1 MPTRAKTAE
10 ADLLRPLARE
20 FPSIDAAVA
29 EMARCAAEMSLPK
42 GAIHVI
48 SDIHGE
54 DKKLRHV
61 INNSSGTLRPL
72 VERMFQAKLP
82 PDEFQALLTLLFY
95 PAEVIEHLEATLTDR
110 DARMAYARRMLTPL
124 FEIVRV
130 LASRRSL
137 KRTSEVFPADYR
149 ELFSEILH
157 APSTERGG
165 EFVEA
170 IVSTLAQRHRAL
182 HFVHLTCRVIRNLAV
197 DELVIAGDCWDRG
210 PRGDR
215 VVEYLMQQPDVA
227 FVWGNHDM
235 AWLGA
240 CLGHEALIC
249 HVLRVSLRYRR
260 LTQLEE
266 GYGIPVQ
273 PLEVLARSVYGN
285 DPATC
290 FHGKGTGMRETE
302 TIARM
307 QKAAAVMEFK
317 LEGQMLERHPE
328 WQMESRRMLHRIDFA
343 AGTIELDGVSYPLK
357 DTHFPTIDPAS
368 PYTMSPEEHACLTRI
383 RQSILRSKTLWRQM
397 CWMVSRGR
405 MVLRREQCL
414 IFHGCLP
421 VDAKGEFIDMPIN
434 GKMLHGRELF
444 AEIERTVFRMMD
456 GARHEADLLWYLWAG
471 PASPLSG
478 KDKIATFEADL
489 VEDKQAKHESKD
501 AYFSLIHEPWFCDK
515 VLTEFGVD
523 PAEGMI
529 VNGHVPVK
537 MEKGESPLKRSGK
550 AITIDGAFSEVYG
563 DHGYTLVLEAD
574 RTLLAEH
581 SHFDSVEAA
590 VKDGADI
597 IPKITVLK
605 EWSTPKRVAD
615 SQRGDELR
623 ARIGQLERLIAAYE
637 NHEVLQR
644 DE

>member
-1 MPTRAKTAE
+1 MPTRAKPSE

-20 FPSIDAAVA
+20 FPSLDAAVA

-61 INNSSGTLRPL
+61 INNASGTLRPL

-95 PAEVIEHLEATLTDR
+95 PAEVIEHLESELADS

-130 LASRRSL
+130 LAARRSL

-165 EFVEA
+165 EFVET
-170 IVSTLAQRHRAL
+170 IVATLAQRRRAL

-240 CLGHEALIC
+240 CLGHEPLIC

-273 PLEVLARSVYGN
+273 PLEVLARAVYGS
-285 DPATC
+285 DPASC

-302 TIARM
+302 TISRM
-307 QKAAAVMEFK
+307 QKAAAVMQFK

-328 WQMESRRMLHRIDFA
+328 WQMESRRVLHRIDHA
-343 AGTIELDGVSYPLK
+343 AGTVELDGILYPLQ

-368 PYTMSPEEHACLTRI
+368 PYELSPEEHACLARI
-383 RQSILRSKTLWRQM
+383 RKSFLASKALWRQM
-397 CWMVSRGR
+397 RWMVSRGR

-421 VDAKGEFIDMPIN
+421 VDAKGEFIDMPIG
-434 GKMLHGRELF
+434 GKMLHGRKLF
-444 AEIERTVFRMMD
+444 AEIEHTIFRMMD

-489 VEDKQAKHESKD
+489 VEDKKAKHESKD

-515 VLTEFGVD
+515 VLAEFGVD

-574 RTLLAEH
+574 RTILAEH

-590 VKDGADI
+590 VRDGADI

-605 EWSTPKRVAD
+605 EWSAPKRVAD
-615 SQRGDELR
+615 SQRGDELQ
-623 ARIGQLERLIAAYE
+623 ARIGQLECLIAAYE